1 MKVVKISH
9 ISATFV
15 DVDAHLQHPSRS
27 TWDPTRESDPILAV
41 SVAKLL
47 HRQVRGIR
55 TRKFTLTSLRMC
67 AASVELVS
75 SGRACWGAIS
85 FLNILMIGRSRAPT
99 VENSSSCQPCW
110 DATCVRYTVTNT
122 PTCAQTVQLS
132 SSYRAAWKSTGVLC
146 TISRSHTGAVSVIG
160 CSVRRQICVHT
171 CGCIPV
177 KDHFSVQS
185 VDWHSRTPAP
195 WNHTCAAMPTNCR
208 WRRQLLLCLSSDRLM
223 TVVLFR
229 FCLFLCWQI
238 IGCCCRF
245 SVEMVCPV
253 L

>member
-99 VENSSSCQPCW
+99 GKQFKLPAMLRCH
-110 DATCVRYTVTNT
+110 VRQVHSDEYAYLC
-122 PTCAQTVQLS
+122 PDCPAQFKLQGGLKKHR
-132 SSYRAAWKSTGVLC
+132 RAVHDQSKPHRCSVCDRLFSQAANLRTHMRV
-146 TISRSHTGAVSVIG
+146 HTGERPFQCPV
-160 CSVRRQICVHT
+160 
-171 CGCIPV
+171 CGLTFSHSGTV
-177 KDHFSVQS
+177 KSHMRCHADKLPLMS
-185 VDWHSRTPAP
+185 PAP
-195 WNHTCAAMPTNCR
+195 A
-208 WRRQLLLCLSSDRLM
+208 
-223 TVVLFR
+223 VF
-229 FCLFLCWQI
+229 
-238 IGCCCRF
+238 
-245 SVEMVCPV
+245 VEW
-253 L
+253 